1 MLKKQLRASTA
12 FGAIL
17 ASTVFVAVPA
27 LAQAQAQAQ
36 ETATS
41 DDDVIIVTAQ
51 RRAEAQVDVPIS
63 ITTLS
68 SEALD
73 TANVQQLSDI
83 GKVTPALRFDFAGGF
98 FQPTIRGIGTAVT
111 TSGGGGNVGIYIDGF
126 YSPNPLAADFD
137 LISVSS
143 IQVLKGPQG
152 TLFGRNTTGGAILVS
167 TREPNTTANSFEG
180 RASYGRY
187 NEARV
192 EGIGNFVI
200 SDRVALSVE
209 GQYRRGD
216 GWQRDISTGDR
227 VGEYENWSAR
237 VSLKADLTDDVSLL
251 LRYKHGEVDDPSP
264 LLASSYVGN
273 DVGLGAPFGGIP
285 GTFTTRKNEIASG
298 NVPEFFRSNSDSLQ
312 ATLTV
317 DLGFANLTSYTQ
329 YRNERVSASQDL
341 DYSGVELATA
351 AQRAARGIP
360 PTASVGFQLGLPNRN
375 QTWSQELLLTSK
387 TGTRLQWTA
396 GLFYFENTDRYITGI
411 DNFGTANRIRL
422 GGSSTTVRSYAAFA
436 DATYEITP
444 KLFLTGGVRY
454 AYDKVDDA
462 YYNTRFL
469 NPAPVALPNGTFCSA
484 DGGRVYLKECD
495 PGAID
500 FANSG
505 RLTPRAVIRYK
516 PDERSSIYASFTR
529 GYKAAVVDVGGS
541 CQNPPFV
548 CSRVSPES
556 VNAYEIGAKYEK
568 PGFSLEAAG
577 FYYDYKDLQISIFE
591 AGTARIVNAAQS
603 EIYGLEGAAH
613 VRPVQGLQLSAGASW
628 VHARYKDFNN
638 APIYTP
644 CSALG
649 AATVATCN
657 ANGISFLVLGQNL
670 DNVTM
675 QRTPEFT
682 GYIGARYATEVASG
696 ELALSGNLSYSSS
709 FFFGPSGTQFR
720 QGGYE
725 TLSLRAQWTAP
736 DDRWYLA
743 AYGDNVTNSRYLTQ
757 VQYSNFGIGS
767 NWSKPTTFG
776 GEVGFKF

>member
-1 MLKKQLRASTA
+1 MLEKHLRASVA
-12 FGAIL
+12 LSALVSSFGIA
-17 ASTVFVAVPA
+17 AVPA
-27 LAQAQAQAQ
+27 SAQVASQAAPQVRPQEQAQDA
-36 ETATS
+36 ATNDS
-41 DDDVIIVTAQ
+41 DVIIVTAQ

-68 SEALD
+68 AAALD

-98 FQPTIRGIGTAVT
+98 FQPTIRGIGTAVA

-137 LISVSS
+137 LISVNS

-167 TREPNTTANSFEG
+167 TREPNTNGNSFEG
-180 RASYGRY
+180 RARYGRY
-187 NEARV
+187 NEARI
-192 EGIGNFVI
+192 EGIANYVI
-200 SDRVALSVE
+200 SDRVALSLE

-216 GWQRDISTGDR
+216 GWQRDISTGKR
-227 VGEYENWSAR
+227 VGDYENWSAR

-251 LRYKHGEVDDPSP
+251 LRYKHGQVDDPSP
-264 LLASSYVGN
+264 LLTSSYVG
-273 DVGLGAPFGGIP
+273 DDIALGAPFGGVP
-285 GTFTTRKNEIASG
+285 GTYTTAKNKIASG
-298 NVPEFFRSNSDSLQ
+298 SQPEFFKSNSDVLQ
-312 ATLTV
+312 ATLTA
-317 DLGFANLTSYTQ
+317 DLGFANLTSYSQ
-329 YRNERVSASQDL
+329 YRNEKVNSSLEL
-341 DYSGVELATA
+341 DYSGLNL
-351 AQRAARGIP
+351 
-360 PTASVGFQLGLPNRN
+360 FQLGLPNN
-375 QTWSQELLLTSK
+375 NETWSQEFLLTSK
-387 TGTRLQWTA
+387 TGPKLQWTA
-396 GLFYFENTDRYITGI
+396 GLFYFENTDQYITGI
-411 DNFGTANRIRL
+411 DNGGAANRVRL
-422 GGSSTTVRSYAAFA
+422 GGSSTTVKSYAAFA

-444 KLFLTGGVRY
+444 KLFITAGLRY

-462 YYNTRFL
+462 YFNTRFL
-469 NPAPVALPNGTFCSA
+469 APYLDQNGNGRQDAGEPNA
-484 DGGRVYLKECD
+484 PNGRVYLDNFD

-505 RLTPRAVIRYK
+505 RMTPRAVIRFK

-541 CQNPPFV
+541 CQNAPFR
-548 CSRVSPES
+548 CSRVSPEK
-556 VNAYEIGAKYEK
+556 VNAYELGFKYEK
-568 PGFSLEAAG
+568 PGFSLEGAG
-577 FYYDYKDLQISIFE
+577 FYYDYQDLQVSIYE

-603 EIYGLEGAAH
+603 EIYGLEGSTH
-613 VRPVQGLQLSAGASW
+613 VRPVTGLDLSAGASW

-644 CSALG
+644 CSTLG
-649 AATVATCN
+649 AATAATC
-657 ANGISFLVLGQNL
+657 AASGISFLVLGQNL

-682 GYIGARYATEVASG
+682 GFVAARYALDLAG
-696 ELALSGNLSYSSS
+696 GQLALSGNLSYSSS
-709 FFFGPSGTQFR
+709 FFFGPSGIQFK

-736 DDRWYLA
+736 DERWYLA

-767 NWSKPTTFG
+767 NWSKPVTFG

>member
-1 MLKKQLRASTA
+1 MLKEQLRASA
-12 FGAIL
+12 AIGAIL
-17 ASTVFVAVPA
+17 VGATIVANPA
-27 LAQAQAQAQ
+27 FAQAGAAGAPQDAA
-36 ETATS
+36 AS
-41 DDDVIIVTAQ
+41 DNDVIIVTAQ

-68 SEALD
+68 SDALD

-98 FQPTIRGIGTAVT
+98 FQPTIRGIGTAVA

-167 TREPNTTANSFEG
+167 TREPNTNANSFEG

-187 NEARV
+187 NEARI

-216 GWQRDISTGDR
+216 GWQHDISTDR
-227 VGEYENWSAR
+227 DVGKYENWSAR

-251 LRYKHGEVDDPSP
+251 LRYKHGQVDDPSP
-264 LLASSYVGN
+264 LLVSSYVDDQIG
-273 DVGLGAPFGGIP
+273 VGAPFGGIP

-298 NVPEFFRSNSDSLQ
+298 SQPEFFRSNSDVLQ
-312 ATLTV
+312 ATLTA
-317 DLGFANLTSYTQ
+317 DLGFANLTSYSQ
-329 YRNERVSASQDL
+329 YRNEKVNSSLEL
-341 DYSGVELATA
+341 DYSGAD
-351 AQRAARGIP
+351 I
-360 PTASVGFQLGLPNRN
+360 FQLGLPNN
-375 QTWSQELLLTSK
+375 NETWSQELLLTSK
-387 TGTRLQWTA
+387 SGPKLQWTA
-396 GLFYFENTDRYITGI
+396 GLFYFENTDQYITGI
-411 DNFGTANRIRL
+411 DTGGAANRIRL

-444 KLFLTGGVRY
+444 KLFLTGGLRY

-469 NPAPVALPNGTFCSA
+469 NPAPITLPNGTTCSA
-484 DGGRVYLKECD
+484 TGGRVYLKDCD
-495 PGAID
+495 PGAIK
-500 FANSG
+500 FADSG
-505 RLTPRAVIRYK
+505 RLTPRAVIRFK
-516 PDERSSIYASFTR
+516 PDDRSSIYASFTR

-541 CQNPPFV
+541 CQNAPYV
-548 CSRVSPES
+548 CSRVSPEK
-556 VNAYEIGAKYEK
+556 VNAYELGFKYEK
-568 PGFSLEAAG
+568 PGFSLEGAG
-577 FYYDYKDLQISIFE
+577 FYYDYSDLQVSIYE

-613 VRPVQGLQLSAGASW
+613 VRPVQGLDLSAGASW

-644 CSALG
+644 CASLG
-649 AATVATCN
+649 AVAAAGCA
-657 ANGISFLVLGQNL
+657 ANGVTFLVLGQNL

-682 GYIGARYATEVASG
+682 GYIGARYATPLASG

-709 FFFGPSGTQFR
+709 FFFGPSGIQFK

-757 VQYSNFGIGS
+757 VQYSNFGIGA